1 MSTPKPNKA
10 KNISLR
16 LSDLQDQQVR
26 EMAEKFSVSQTKII
40 EWALGALSEYYKLHD
55 GRCVLPI
62 DFHELWTLANQTKPT
77 AKGISEVGDSFRT
90 RKKGTINVRNAA
102 APLPTY
108 LVLRKAHIL
117 EPLATAEKTEVA
129 P

>member
-1 MSTPKPNKA
+1 MSTLKLSKA

-26 EMAEKFSVSQTKII
+26 EMAKKIGVSQTKII
-40 EWALGALSEYYKLHD
+40 EWALSALSEYYTLHN
-55 GRCVLPI
+55 GRCALPI
-62 DFHELWTLANQTKPT
+62 DFSELWTLANKTKPS
-77 AKGISEVGDSFRT
+77 GHELNEEGNYRT
-90 RKKGTINVRNAA
+90 RKKGSIDVRNAA

-108 LVLRKAHIL
+108 LVMRKAHIL
-117 EPLATAEKTEVA
+117 EPLATAEKTEVV